1 MELKG
6 GDKMF
11 AFFIVLVLLGIA
23 VYYVLKKTSRV
34 VITEKNGEV
43 VTVRKVGLSSGL
55 ILAIL
60 GVLILLLIFFS
71 IRIVPV
77 GHAMV
82 KFNVLTKRFSLSRE
96 GVTFVPPV
104 IYKTY
109 IYDLRRQEYTMSSRK
124 GEGKKK
130 NIDDSLWSPTKEGLQ
145 VGIDLTCWYRIK
157 PDSVISLHRRIGP
170 DYDEKV
176 VRPAIRSIVRHVI
189 SEYPIMD
196 VYSEKRR
203 MIQGEILRRVRELL
217 EKDGFII
224 EEIVLRDVHFT
235 PDFSKAIEEKQIAQQ
250 EAERMKYVLE
260 KERKEAERKKIE
272 AEGTA
277 RAIEIVSRQLKRNPE
292 YIKYL
297 YVDKLSDKV
306 QVIVSDQSTIMNLG
320 DILKKGK

>member
-1 MELKG
+1 
-6 GDKMF
+6 MF
-11 AFFIVLVLLGIA
+11 AFFIVLVLLGVA
-23 VYYVLKKTSRV
+23 VYFVLKKTSRV

>member
-1 MELKG
+1 
-6 GDKMF
+6 MF